1 MVAIGVLDGYDGWNL
16 DDVKAV
22 RLLEI
27 LLSEHHFVTRMLP
40 VCYRVITTICYG

>member
-1 MVAIGVLDGYDGWNL
+1 LLLVSWMVMMAWNL